1 MVRQPGGMESP
12 GNTSELHAIP
22 EVTPFSSSSSSSS
35 SSAFAITLTFGRRI
49 VARVLA
55 MGGLVETLDLGNLTL
70 GKVLLCAVMGVLGGL
85 LLASLHAVFEYSW
98 FHFLDYLDR
107 KGVIQ
112 RLAPS
117 IPVTM
122 INYKQESFWAV
133 AVGPMPL
140 FAFVFAGR
148 SSFSF
153 DFLGGFLFTWTVM
166 VLHDAYF
173 FTVHTLMHKFKLV
186 YRRIHQWHH
195 VTNGDLT
202 VYSTA
207 FGDVLDIAFTFTP
220 FYACLLLYVF
230 LQPSWD
236 LLHMLMLGWAVYC
249 VNMMGHSGY
258 KLPAWIYV
266 PASSGVLLT
275 PYAQRPRHH
284 YIHHLDPR
292 YNRSLYF
299 TWCDRLTG
307 TFREHHPKVLDDDE
321 SSCDNKSLNINN
333 NNNNYKSKKSSDDN
347 IDHCKDLKSLMM
359 DPIATNFTFTELLL
373 PSALSL
379 KFYRGNHHA

>member
-1 MVRQPGGMESP
+1 MIHMGMS
-12 GNTSELHAIP
+12 NTL
-22 EVTPFSSSSSSSS
+22 
-35 SSAFAITLTFGRRI
+35 
-49 VARVLA
+49 
-55 MGGLVETLDLGNLTL
+55 
-70 GKVLLCAVMGVLGGL
+70 
-85 LLASLHAVFEYSW
+85 
-98 FHFLDYLDR
+98 
-107 KGVIQ
+107 
-112 RLAPS
+112 
-117 IPVTM
+117 
-122 INYKQESFWAV
+122 WAECRH
-133 AVGPMPL
+133 GY
-140 FAFVFAGR
+140 FNR

-153 DFLGGFLFTWTVM
+153 DLLGGFLFTWTVM

-220 FYACLLLYVF
+220 FYACLMLYVF

-249 VNMMGHSGY
+249 VNMMGHCGY

-307 TFREHHPKVLDDDE
+307 TFREHHPKVLEDDE
-321 SSCDNKSLNINN
+321 SSCDNKSLN
-333 NNNNYKSKKSSDDN
+333 NNNYNSKKSSDDN

-373 PSALSL
+373 PSALTL

>member
-1 MVRQPGGMESP
+1 MILQCLGPVPRVFLLLWTIKIINSDAEHHDLAS
-12 GNTSELHAIP
+12 
-22 EVTPFSSSSSSSS
+22 
-35 SSAFAITLTFGRRI
+35 
-49 VARVLA
+49 RVLVFLQEFCGMIH
-55 MGGLVETLDLGNLTL
+55 MGMSNTL
-70 GKVLLCAVMGVLGGL
+70 
-85 LLASLHAVFEYSW
+85 
-98 FHFLDYLDR
+98 
-107 KGVIQ
+107 
-112 RLAPS
+112 
-117 IPVTM
+117 
-122 INYKQESFWAV
+122 WAECRH
-133 AVGPMPL
+133 GY
-140 FAFVFAGR
+140 FNR

-173 FTVHTLMHKFKLV
+173 FTVHTLMHKFKLA

-307 TFREHHPKVLDDDE
+307 TFREHHPKVLEDDE
-321 SSCDNKSLNINN
+321 SSCDNKSLNNN
-333 NNNNYKSKKSSDDN
+333 NYNYKSKKSSDDN
-347 IDHCKDLKSLMM
+347 NDHCKDFKSLMM
-359 DPIATNFTFTELLL
+359 DPMETNFTFTELLL
-373 PSALSL
+373 PSALIL